1 MAKYRFF
8 YSVFLIVSTVLM
20 FSYKSKLTSVLFL
33 ISVILPI
40 VSFILLLMTKLL
52 LKVRIEYRTLTAEK
66 FENTDISV
74 TVTNR
79 FIVPVSPGMLTG
91 CFPYRN
97 SEKFEQQ
104 KVMVSVPPFS
114 SVTIN
119 FNSPVKYRGVYR
131 SGIESFVIYDLFK
144 LFRIAAKYEHYESFI
159 VLPRKLVIEP
169 ITDTGDGDSE
179 TLSQNSF
186 SLDKNAFASIRE
198 YRNEDSIK
206 NVHWAMS
213 AKHDNLMVKQMERSI
228 GGSCVIIPDLNEYF
242 PFENDNAEATD
253 SIIEV
258 LLALN
263 LSLIST
269 KQSCVNAWYSPADKQ
284 CEQYTVKNEEDN
296 MLLFDIMSML
306 PRQNETFLPETIAS
320 SCTET
325 TGDTSSVYFITSQL
339 RRDFIGKMTEI
350 ELFRNKQVKIL
361 LVSSPIESD
370 EQRELA
376 GAISVTSGFELW
388 KIDKDDIVQSLN
400 AAIELHKKK

>member
-1 MAKYRFF
+1 M
-8 YSVFLIVSTVLM
+8 
-20 FSYKSKLTSVLFL
+20 
-33 ISVILPI
+33 
-40 VSFILLLMTKLL
+40 
-52 LKVRIEYRTLTAEK
+52 
-66 FENTDISV
+66 
-74 TVTNR
+74 
-79 FIVPVSPGMLTG
+79 
-91 CFPYRN
+91 
-97 SEKFEQQ
+97 
-104 KVMVSVPPFS
+104 
-114 SVTIN
+114 
-119 FNSPVKYRGVYR
+119 
-131 SGIESFVIYDLFK
+131 
-144 LFRIAAKYEHYESFI
+144 
-159 VLPRKLVIEP
+159 
-169 ITDTGDGDSE
+169 
-179 TLSQNSF
+179 
-186 SLDKNAFASIRE
+186 
-198 YRNEDSIK
+198 
-206 NVHWAMS
+206 
-213 AKHDNLMVKQMERSI
+213 
-228 GGSCVIIPDLNEYF
+228 IIPDLNEYF
-242 PFENDNAEATD
+242 PFENDNTEATD

-263 LSLIST
+263 LSLISM

-296 MLLFDIMSML
+296 MLLFDIMSVL

-325 TGDTSSVYFITSQL
+325 TGDTSTVYFVTSQL